1 MKHNDSDM
9 AFGVSSA
16 CDKPS
21 KIKKR
26 GEMIRMRAKCM
37 AMAMQRLGV
46 SSRILHELLF
56 IFFITRILHELSSIF
71 QKMSLVYVFF

>member
-16 CDKPS
+16 CDKPF
-21 KIKKR
+21 KTLKR
-26 GEMIRMRAKCM
+26 EMIRMRAKCM

-46 SSRILHELLF
+46 SSRILHELPS
-56 IFFITRILHELSSIF
+56 IFFKSRILHEPSSIF
-71 QKMSLVYVFF
+71 FKKKR